1 VSGQTLSIKLKPKEA
16 LMTHTRTTLRH
27 VLVITVLALP
37 LGLAAC
43 GSPPERVTKTTTTEE
58 STVANP
64 AVQSSTTTTTTRQ
77 TGP

>member
-1 VSGQTLSIKLKPKEA
+1 
-16 LMTHTRTTLRH
+16 MTHTKTTLRR
-27 VLVITVLALP
+27 VLAVTVLAFP

-43 GSPPERVTKTTTTEE
+43 GSPPTRITKTTTTEQ
-58 STVANP
+58 STVADP